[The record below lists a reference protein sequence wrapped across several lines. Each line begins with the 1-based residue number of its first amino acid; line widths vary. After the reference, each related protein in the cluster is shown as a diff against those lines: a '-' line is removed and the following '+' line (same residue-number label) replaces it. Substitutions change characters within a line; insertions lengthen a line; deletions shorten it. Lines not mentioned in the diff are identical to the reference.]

1 MLKKLNIYRGLP
13 KNMYI
18 LFWVQVINR
27 FGDFVAPFLTLYL
40 TEKLGMSLAA
50 VGIIVTA
57 SSLLGLFGSMLG
69 GKLGDEM
76 SRKKTYLVFQ
86 AAAAILLIPC
96 AFINNVYVIVAFIL
110 MSTLFNGAVRPPLN
124 AIITD
129 ILPPDKRKLGFS
141 LQYLGI
147 NIGVAIGPIIA
158 GFLFNNYLPM
168 LFLGDAATSL
178 IAVVF
183 VAVNIKESTNKTL
196 EKASSVK
203 ENEKCENVF
212 EGLIKKPEVM
222 LFLLIYMI
230 YSFVYT
236 QHRFSL
242 PIMMDKVFLS
252 AGSEKFGMLMSIN
265 AVTVIGLTI
274 IVTKTTKG
282 LSTLSNII
290 IAGIFYAVGFGMIG
304 VINSFPLFIVSTVI
318 WTIGEILVVTNFGVY
333 LANNSPNNFIARF
346 NAIGSLSWAIGSA
359 AGTSVMGKYID
370 SVGIYAVWP
379 LTFLLAII
387 GTVLML
393 FLKLFFRKRR
403 TADSEIRC
411 ES

>member
-1 MLKKLNIYRGLP
+1 MLKKINIYRGLP
-13 KNMYI
+13 QNMYM

-57 SSLLGLFGSMLG
+57 SSLLSLFGSMVG

-76 SRKKTYLVFQ
+76 SRKKTYMVFQ
-86 AAAAILLIPC
+86 TLAAVLLIPC
-96 AFINNVYVIVAFIL
+96 AFISNIYVIVAFIL
-110 MSTLFNGAVRPPLN
+110 LSTLFNGAVRPPLN

-168 LFLGDAATSL
+168 LFIGDAATSL
-178 IAVVF
+178 IAVLF
-183 VAVNIKESTNKTL
+183 VAINIKETDSTFIKQ
-196 EKASSVK
+196 AVVSK
-203 ENEKCENVF
+203 ENEPCENVI
-212 EGLIKKPEVM
+212 GALLKKPEV
-222 LFLLIYMI
+222 LIFLIIYMI

-242 PIMMDKVFLS
+242 PLMMNDVFLS
-252 AGSEKFGMLMSIN
+252 DGSKMFGMLMSIN
-265 AVTVIGLTI
+265 AITVIGLTI
-274 IVTKTTKG
+274 IVTKATKG
-282 LSTLSNII
+282 RSTLSNII
-290 IAGIFYAVGFGMIG
+290 IAGVFYAVGFGMIG
-304 VINSFPLFIVSTVI
+304 IIKVFPLFVVSTI
-318 WTIGEILVVTNFGVY
+318 LWTIGEILVVTNFGVY
-333 LANNSPNNFIARF
+333 LANNSPSNFVARF

-359 AGTSVMGKYID
+359 AGTSFMGKYID
-370 SVGIYAVWP
+370 LMGINAVWP
-379 LTFLLAII
+379 LTFFLAII
-387 GTVLML
+387 GTGLMII
-393 FLKLFFRKRR
+393 LKIYFRKN
-403 TADSEIRC
+403 
-411 ES
+411 